1 MRIPLIHLLPNSLVT
16 RVFVLYASTMLLF
29 VSAGTW
35 LFFHYQFAQEIENVQ
50 QSATMLVETAAQ
62 TVSDSAVI
70 GDYDT
75 IQRTLDRGI
84 LNSQFS
90 SASFI
95 DLRGGAVNSL
105 NPTKFKGYV
114 PDWLRE
120 EVASQLYDVNR
131 TISVGGHD
139 YGVLRLEFSVDA
151 IARFL
156 WELLLAALGLAAAS
170 LLGGFIVIGYTLRRW
185 LASFQR
191 LDSTLSAADPQ
202 FETMA
207 SQMVQAVP
215 VEFRPT
221 FEVLHRVSGN
231 LRQEL
236 RQREQAL
243 AALRRALANLMPDAP
258 SAPAAQNMD
267 IAALSRVVLQVVQ
280 EREASRQALQDAMQA
295 AQAANQAKSEFLAVM
310 SHEIRTPMNGVI
322 GMTALALETELTP
335 KQREYLEL
343 VKKSADSLLTII
355 NDILDFSKIEAGQ
368 LTLDLRPFRPHS
380 LVRGVLNSME
390 NQARLK
396 GVKLAYEPHASV
408 PPHLVGDPGRLR
420 QILVNLVGNAIKF
433 SKQGVIRVRVQ
444 RQPDRDGQVVLRFE
458 VQDQGI
464 GIDPSKQKAIFDPFT
479 QADASITRH
488 FGGTGLGLAICAK
501 LARAMGGD
509 IGVQS
514 VPNVGS
520 TFAFTARFDIDL
532 TEQTSDIMSVEGP
545 GELDAAINALNVLL
559 VEDNEVNQKLVV
571 SLLEQEGHDVEV
583 ASDGAQAVELVTRG
597 DNPYDLILMDMQMP
611 VMDGLEA
618 TQRIR
623 AHERATREHVRIV
636 AMTANA
642 LPEDRDRCLAAGMDE
657 YLSKPIRVDEL
668 RAALRWQDAGYSPT
682 VPGLLD
688 VTVPQPAA
696 AAPDGQA
703 PAGFDY
709 RQALQRADRMV
720 VRIIAES
727 FRNNWPLQV
736 RDMRQAMAEND
747 ARLLQRSAH
756 SLRGLLGNFG
766 ADPAE
771 ALSRKIEVIG
781 AQGITAEAAPLLQQ
795 LELDLQRLDEALA
808 DFMNRAG

>member
-1 MRIPLIHLLPNSLVT
+1 
-16 RVFVLYASTMLLF
+16 
-29 VSAGTW
+29 
-35 LFFHYQFAQEIENVQ
+35 
-50 QSATMLVETAAQ
+50 
-62 TVSDSAVI
+62 
-70 GDYDT
+70 
-75 IQRTLDRGI
+75 
-84 LNSQFS
+84 
-90 SASFI
+90 
-95 DLRGGAVNSL
+95 
-105 NPTKFKGYV
+105 
-114 PDWLRE
+114 
-120 EVASQLYDVNR
+120 
-131 TISVGGHD
+131 
-139 YGVLRLEFSVDA
+139 
-151 IARFL
+151 
-156 WELLLAALGLAAAS
+156 
-170 LLGGFIVIGYTLRRW
+170 
-185 LASFQR
+185 
-191 LDSTLSAADPQ
+191 
-202 FETMA
+202 
-207 SQMVQAVP
+207 
-215 VEFRPT
+215 
-221 FEVLHRVSGN
+221 
-231 LRQEL
+231 
-236 RQREQAL
+236 
-243 AALRRALANLMPDAP
+243 
-258 SAPAAQNMD
+258 
-267 IAALSRVVLQVVQ
+267 
-280 EREASRQALQDAMQA
+280 MQA
-295 AQAANQAKSEFLAVM
+295 AQAANMAKSEFLAVM

-322 GMTALALETELTP
+322 GMTALALETELDP
-335 KQREYLEL
+335 KQREYLEM

-444 RQPDRDGQVVLRFE
+444 RQPDREGQVVLRFE

-464 GIDPSKQKAIFDPFT
+464 GIDPAKQKAIFDPFT

-501 LARAMGGD
+501 LARAMGGN

-514 VPNVGS
+514 VPGVGS
-520 TFAFTARFDIDL
+520 TFAFTARFEIDL
-532 TEQTSDIMSVEGP
+532 TEQSSDIMSVEGP

-571 SLLEQEGHDVEV
+571 SLLEHEGHEVDV
-583 ASDGAQAVELVTRG
+583 AQDGAEAVDKVTRG

-618 TQRIR
+618 TRRIR

-688 VTVPQPAA
+688 VTVPQPVSAT
-696 AAPDGQA
+696 
-703 PAGFDY
+703 PAGSEPASFDY
-709 RQALQRADRMV
+709 RQALLRADRMV
-720 VRIIAES
+720 VRIIADS

-747 ARLLQRSAH
+747 AKLLQRSAH

-781 AQGITAEAAPLLQQ
+781 AKGATAEAAPLLHQ
-795 LELDLQRLDEALA
+795 LELDLQSLDEALA
-808 DFMNRAG
+808 DFMNRPG